1 MKKGEKVER
10 VEGVENGGISEL
22 LEFLGENRILYA
34 ATKGLDKLPKVH
46 PIEFL
51 FEQDGGLYFAL
62 PKCEAF
68 YGELSL
74 FPNVMLCAADGK
86 SLKVLTLSGEAVF
99 TEDEAIIKRCLEA
112 SAALQ
117 KRWGKDTKLLIAF
130 FIRDAEAVFTSMLG
144 DERAA
149 ISTGTPENALIGIT
163 LKKDTELRDRLIKL
177 MERREAEPPETEG
190 EAALFSQKLY
200 DGALM
205 YFAETA
211 KALWPRMDI
220 RPIERSALFET
231 YDEREKFTA
240 LAKKLIGNA
249 SIEKPEDITHY
260 LNKETLAELNK
271 KASDIGK

>member
-1 MKKGEKVER
+1 MKKSETVEKI
-10 VEGVENGGISEL
+10 ENGGMNAL
-22 LEFLGENRILYA
+22 LEFLSKNRILYA
-34 ATKGLDKLPKVH
+34 ATKGPDKLPKVH

-51 FEQDGGLYFAL
+51 FEQDDGLYFAL

-74 FPNVMLCAADGK
+74 FPLPMLCAADAK
-86 SLKVLTLSGEAVF
+86 SRRVLTLRGEAVF
-99 TEDEAIIKRCLEA
+99 TEDEAIIDRCLES
-112 SAALQ
+112 SAALK
-117 KRWGKDTKLLIAF
+117 KRWASEKNMLIAF
-130 FIRDAEAVFTSMLG
+130 FLKNAEAVFTSLDG
-144 DERAA
+144 GGETV
-149 ISTGTPENALIGIT
+149 ISIGTPENALVGIT
-163 LKKDTELRDRLIKL
+163 LKKNTELRDRLIKL
-177 MERREAEPPETEG
+177 MERREAESPETEG

-249 SIEKPEDITHY
+249 NIDKVEDITHY

-271 KASDIGK
+271 KASAIGE

>member
-1 MKKGEKVER
+1 MKKSEAVEII
-10 VEGVENGGISEL
+10 ENGGMNAL
-22 LEFLGENRILYA
+22 LVFLSENRILYA

-46 PIEFL
+46 PIEYL

-74 FPNVMLCAADGK
+74 FPLPMLCAADAK
-86 SLKVLTLSGEAVF
+86 SRRVLTLRGEAVF
-99 TEDEAIIKRCLEA
+99 TEDEAIIDRCLES
-112 SAALQ
+112 SAALK
-117 KRWGKDTKLLIAF
+117 KRWASEKNMLIAF
-130 FIRDAEAVFTSMLG
+130 FLKNAEAVFTSLDG
-144 DERAA
+144 GGETV
-149 ISTGTPENALIGIT
+149 ISIGTPENALVGIT
-163 LKKDTELRDRLIKL
+163 LKKNTELRDRLINL
-177 MERREAEPPETEG
+177 MERREAESPETEG

-231 YDEREKFTA
+231 YDEREKFTV

-249 SIEKPEDITHY
+249 NIDKVEDITHY

-271 KASDIGK
+271 KASAIGE